1 MLGRCA
7 VGASFEA
14 RYHPGLVTYP
24 RPLAEF
30 FAQRAKVLL
39 ELELDSPAVST
50 VQALLLLSSHE
61 LGFER
66 TARSWLYGGEQF
78 VQPYCGTTQALTTRK
93 SRHGNE
99 ALL

>member
-1 MLGRCA
+1 M
-7 VGASFEA
+7 GASFEA

-50 VQALLLLSSHE
+50 VQAMLLLSSHE

-66 TARSWLYGGEQF
+66 TARSWLYGGKLAPRLGSTKNQ
-78 VQPYCGTTQALTTRK
+78 LTSGK
-93 SRHGNE
+93 GWQ
-99 ALL
+99 